1 MARVLLILSIVLTLV
16 TAGLGFVAK
25 QKVDALQS
33 DMLGVKRDL
42 SATKATLTKTRTELD
57 GTKKDL
63 ADTKQQLDE
72 RVADLAKAKTELDN
86 AQRDLAKANAD
97 VEAKTKEMAA
107 IQAQMKALEG
117 SVGDVPVNQLAAKIK
132 ELSDSNTRLTT
143 ELNEAKQVA
152 DTLNERVRA
161 QEEQIATKTRE
172 VDAYRNVTVRQ
183 GLSGRIL
190 AYNPGWNFVVLSI
203 GDKAG
208 LKSGVQMIVTRG
220 NQMIGKVR
228 VTSVEP
234 NTAIAD
240 VLPGTVARGQS
251 VQAGDTVIYEGAR

>member
-16 TAGLGFVAK
+16 TAGLGFMAK
-25 QKVDALQS
+25 QKVDGLQS
-33 DMLGVKRDL
+33 DLLGAKRDL
-42 SATKATLTKTRTELD
+42 SATKASLTKTTTEL
-57 GTKKDL
+57 GTTKKDL
-63 ADTKQQLDE
+63 TDAKQQLDA
-72 RVADLAKAKTELDN
+72 RTADLAKAKSELDDS
-86 AQRDLAKANAD
+86 QKKLAESNT
-97 VEAKTKEMAA
+97 VLEAKTKELAA
-107 IQAQMKALEG
+107 IQVVIDELTKGKPPAELGKQVEQFKLDLQKAQ
-117 SVGDVPVNQLAAKIK
+117 
-132 ELSDSNTRLTT
+132 T
-143 ELNEAKQVA
+143 ELLEARQVA
-152 DTLNERVRA
+152 DTLNERNRV
-161 QEEQIATKTRE
+161 QEEQLATKTRE

-220 NQMIGKVR
+220 NSMIGKVR

-240 VLPGTVARGQS
+240 VLPGTMARGQS
-251 VQAGDTVIYEGAR
+251 VQAGDGVIYEGSR

>member
-33 DMLGVKRDL
+33 DMLGMRRDL
-42 SATKATLTKTRTELD
+42 KATTATLTKTRTDLD
-57 GTKKDL
+57 GAKKDL

-72 RVADLAKAKTELDN
+72 RVADLAKAKTDLDA
-86 AQRDLAKANAD
+86 AQRDLATAKAD
-97 VEAKTKEMAA
+97 VEAKTKELATIRETMPAVGGEQLSAAQISERMA
-107 IQAQMKALEG
+107 QK
-117 SVGDVPVNQLAAKIK
+117 DK
-132 ELSDSNTRLTT
+132 ELADAKTALA
-143 ELNEAKQVA
+143 EAQQVA
-152 DTLNERVRA
+152 DTLNDRVRV

-172 VDAYRNVTVRQ
+172 VAAYRNVTVQQ

-208 LKSGVQMIVTRG
+208 LKSGVQMIVSRG

-251 VQAGDTVIYEGAR
+251 LQAGDSVIYQGSR